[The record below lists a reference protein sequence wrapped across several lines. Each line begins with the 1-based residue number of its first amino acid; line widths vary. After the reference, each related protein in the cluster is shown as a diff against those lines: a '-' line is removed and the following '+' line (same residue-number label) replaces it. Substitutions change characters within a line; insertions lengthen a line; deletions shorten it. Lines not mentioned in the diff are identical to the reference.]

1 MTKMRDVA
9 EHAGVSVSTVSHVI
23 NETRHVSTETRQRVL
38 GAMDA
43 LNYQPNRLARSLRV
57 KKTQTIGMIVPD
69 SSNPFFSE
77 IARHIEDYCFEKGYS
92 VILCNSDGDL
102 DKELFYANVLVEKQ
116 VDGILFVAVG
126 LSEDNILK
134 LHGQKIPI
142 MLVDRHIPNLALD
155 NVLVDNRRGGWLA
168 TKHLI
173 ECGHQ
178 RIGCITGFT
187 ELTPS
192 AERVMGYQQALEEH
206 KLSIDETLIVQGDFH
221 IESGY
226 QRTQELL
233 DMKQPPTALFCC
245 NDLMA
250 IGAMRAAVERGLRI
264 PMDMAVVG
272 FDNIPIAQ
280 FTNPPLTSIKQP
292 LDKLGRLSS
301 QLLIER
307 IQENDLQVSQH
318 MLGVDL
324 IKRESSCIH

>member
-23 NETRHVSTETRQRVL
+23 NETRHVSTDTRQRVL
-38 GAMDA
+38 GAMNT

-77 IARHIEDYCFEKGYS
+77 IARHIEDYCFEQGYS

-134 LHGQKIPI
+134 LNSQSIPI

-155 NVLVDNRRGGWLA
+155 SVLADNRRGGWLA
-168 TKHLI
+168 TQHLI
-173 ECGHQ
+173 ERGHT
-178 RIGCITGFT
+178 RIGCITGFS

-192 AERVMGYQQALEEH
+192 SERVIGYHEALEEH
-206 KLSIDETLIVQGDFH
+206 GISIDESLILQGDFH
-221 IESGY
+221 FKSGY
-226 QRTQELL
+226 DRTQEMLN
-233 DMKQPPTALFCC
+233 MKRAPTAIFCC

-250 IGAMRAAVERGLRI
+250 IGAMRAAVERGLSI
-264 PMDMAVVG
+264 PTDLAVVG
-272 FDNIPIAQ
+272 FDDIPIAQ
-280 FTNPPLTSIKQP
+280 FVNPPLTSVKQP
-292 LDKLGRLSS
+292 LKKLGRLSS

-307 IQENDLQVSQH
+307 IQQKDVNVAQH
-318 MLGVDL
+318 MLEVDL
-324 IKRESSCIH
+324 AVRQSS